1 MARRVSASSG
11 LMGMNNVDEAVA
23 TLKLNVEAFPAS
35 ANTYDSLG
43 EAYML
48 KGDTDSAIK
57 NYKLA
62 LGKIPTDPNL
72 SAPGKEALKRGAEDK
87 LSQLQA
93 MAEKQ

>member
-1 MARRVSASSG
+1 
-11 LMGMNNVDEAVA
+11 MNKFDEAVA
-23 TLKLNVEAFPAS
+23 ILKLNVEAFPAS

-62 LGKIPTDPNL
+62 LGKITTDPNL
-72 SAPGKEALKRGAEDK
+72 STSFKEALKKGAEDK
-87 LSQLQA
+87 LNQLQA

>member
-1 MARRVSASSG
+1 
-11 LMGMNNVDEAVA
+11 
-23 TLKLNVEAFPAS
+23 
-35 ANTYDSLG
+35 
-43 EAYML
+43 ML

-72 SAPGKEALKRGAEDK
+72 SASFKEALKKGAEDK